1 MRLKRRR
8 NLIDVLIG
16 RNVAGTADL
25 RVLKRITGW
34 ITPQYLAGKH
44 LEAILQEDTDWSK
57 VIKVVLR
64 IIVYEVTTTDSNHIY
79 SKKASHNGS
88 NMCCDKLLANFAPS
102 SPVGTN

>member
-34 ITPQYLAGKH
+34 ITPQ
-44 LEAILQEDTDWSK
+44 
-57 VIKVVLR
+57 
-64 IIVYEVTTTDSNHIY
+64 
-79 SKKASHNGS
+79 
-88 NMCCDKLLANFAPS
+88 
-102 SPVGTN
+102 